1 MDEFG
6 QSARIVD
13 DFVDGFADIPK
24 EGCGML
30 EAFFDHG
37 GGIGEKID
45 YLPISPYAPGFCK
58 ILSVSRKIPRKTGG
72 FRRGQ
77 QLRYVYVDGLR
88 TLLTLFDVEGNSLT
102 FFESF
107 EGGGTTDN
115 TGEVEE
121 NIGRSIF
128 RASKSE
134 SGFFLELLN
143 GSLHEEKKEK
153 VIPYMLRPLH
163 RFG

>member
-1 MDEFG
+1 M
-6 QSARIVD
+6 R
-13 DFVDGFADIPK
+13 
-24 EGCGML
+24 
-30 EAFFDHG
+30 
-37 GGIGEKID
+37 
-45 YLPISPYAPGFCK
+45 PGFVK
-58 ILSVSRKIPRKTGG
+58 FYVPHEKIPRKTGEFFVDG
-72 FRRGQ
+72 
-77 QLRYVYVDGLR
+77 QLRYVYVDSLR
-88 TLLTLFDVEGNSLT
+88 ALLTLFDVEGDSLS

-115 TGEVEE
+115 TGKVEE